1 MTLCGKTT
9 ITRDGMVDFMS
20 TEDSANLPVV
30 PRKVRRTG
38 RMEYRTDGG
47 LHFTPSCLLRKVE
60 KALLIEKIHEA
71 GALRIEMTSRSFI
84 VHVKLPIAMEIGDVE
99 DSLDDELDN
108 ALEVIMKK
116 KDELGCSI
124 L

>member
-1 MTLCGKTT
+1 
-9 ITRDGMVDFMS
+9 MVDFES
-20 TEDSANLPVV
+20 TEDSAKLPVV

-38 RMEYRTDGG
+38 RMEYCTDGG
-47 LHFTPSCLLRKVE
+47 LHFIPACLLRKVE
-60 KALLIEKIHEA
+60 KALMIEKIHDA

-84 VHVKLPIAMEIGDVE
+84 VHVKLPIAMEIADME
-99 DSLDDELDN
+99 ESLDDELDN